1 VLTSCSR
8 RIPKSEGKRAQGAR
22 DMNSGGGRETPD
34 AFASVALAAIARVPV
49 SGSFSWRERDY
60 RPEANLGTTACLP
73 QSRRHERGAP
83 ARCDGCAVDQGSEK
97 ATT

>member
-1 VLTSCSR
+1 
-8 RIPKSEGKRAQGAR
+8 
-22 DMNSGGGRETPD
+22 MNSGWSRQRPD
-34 AFASVALAAIARVPV
+34 AFASVALAAIARAPV

-73 QSRRHERGAP
+73 QSRRHEREGL